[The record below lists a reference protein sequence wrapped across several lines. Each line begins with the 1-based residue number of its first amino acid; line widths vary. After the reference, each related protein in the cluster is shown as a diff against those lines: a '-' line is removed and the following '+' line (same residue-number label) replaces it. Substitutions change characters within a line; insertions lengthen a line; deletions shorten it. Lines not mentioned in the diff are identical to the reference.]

1 MSTQTAERMASGD
14 PQAATALRQDIIG
27 MIPALRA
34 FARALTRNN
43 PSDADDLVQE
53 TLLKAIA
60 NAHRFEPGTSL
71 RAWLFTI
78 LRNTYYT
85 SMRVRRREVADETG
99 DIVAGWSVAP
109 AQEWALR
116 GHEARRALEQLSDD
130 QREVIVLVAVLGMS
144 YEDAAVVCACATG
157 TIKSR
162 LNRARN
168 RMLELL
174 EADSIE
180 EVFSGNEAPGTAVA

>member
-1 MSTQTAERMASGD
+1 MASGD